1 MQCRHLFG
9 KGRLGREGAAGK
21 KWKSGRVADQVRM
34 AIASMRRDGEVYGRG
49 RLGCFREHRSAGGC
63 GNQDL
68 ASGQHE
74 SIMTSVAGRIK
85 GRGIIGIQEEKVL

>member
-1 MQCRHLFG
+1 MQSRHLFG

-21 KWKSGRVADQVRM
+21 KRKSGRVADHVRM

-49 RLGCFREHRSAGGC
+49 RLGCFREHRSAGGR

-68 ASGQHE
+68 ASGQHG
-74 SIMTSVAGRIK
+74 SIMAPRAGHINW
-85 GRGIIGIQEEKVL
+85 IYT